1 MSPLPDDLSLSPWL
15 ERLRDAR
22 SKDDVV
28 NVVRRFMFCVPP
40 EDLDKLPRECRDVSI
55 QDAETLAQWAVT
67 FRQAELTTGSNV
79 IDGGLLVRMSEVL
92 TTASGRLSTLSL
104 VRSRSGAA

>member
-1 MSPLPDDLSLSPWL
+1 MPRLPENLALSSWRD
-15 ERLRDAR
+15 RLRDAR
-22 SKDDVV
+22 SIDEVV

-55 QDAETLAQWAVT
+55 QDAESLAQWAVT
-67 FRQAELTTGSNV
+67 FRQAELTTGQNV
-79 IDGGLLVRMSEVL
+79 IDNGLLVRMSEVL

-104 VRSRSGAA
+104 ARSRSGAA